1 MSKFEFIKDLPLHE
15 KLKETYNYIMFLLL
29 LEKNDLGEDI
39 LISLNRD
46 IIIHVNSILEGLLTY
61 LIIEINKKWSDIEK
75 NTILKTSLREEYIK
89 IKSYWELNIEIGNE
103 KVFLSKLKKTY
114 WKINWKLNIGILI
127 DFVKKLKVFDDST
140 IVTLKDIAD
149 IRNDLHIQRIIDWN
163 SYWELTDEKMLEL
176 FGFTKDIQVKIILKL
191 DELNK

>member
-61 LIIEINKKWSDIEK
+61 LIIEINKK
-75 NTILKTSLREEYIK
+75 
-89 IKSYWELNIEIGNE
+89 
-103 KVFLSKLKKTY
+103 
-114 WKINWKLNIGILI
+114 
-127 DFVKKLKVFDDST
+127 
-140 IVTLKDIAD
+140 
-149 IRNDLHIQRIIDWN
+149 
-163 SYWELTDEKMLEL
+163 
-176 FGFTKDIQVKIILKL
+176 
-191 DELNK
+191 